1 MAVLKLL
8 RNQTLYATHE
18 AALTA
23 IDQMAANLHDGEL
36 WVATYGTSPNAK
48 SILALKRTDGLTVF
62 DNDASSATITAAI
75 NALDATVGST
85 TVENGKHV
93 AVQVVEENGVLTSL
107 TINEKDIASAA
118 LLGQTTDTKENQT
131 AFGYIAKEVADRT
144 AAIQALDKTD
154 TPEAKKFVTSVS
166 ETDGIISVSRGEVTS
181 ADKTVKVTGSADG
194 SIDLAVNVDGT
205 TIVKTGGKLAVG
217 TVPAEQ
223 VSVAAGTGLEA
234 TKAQAAFKELKDK
247 IDKVGGNAKS
257 YTIVKQTDGLD
268 SKVREQYR
276 LQQTVGST
284 TEFVGDTIQI
294 YKDSAYKEIY
304 LGTANDTVD
313 PVTGTITKAEGDKQ
327 SLNYVYIKADG
338 TYDIANVDVSNFLAE
353 SEFKDGLVVT
363 DHVVKVKVDAS
374 SEGFLTVGE
383 NGVKLSGVQDTINAA
398 VEALDVTDA
407 AEDGMYVSAVS
418 ETDGKVAITRANV
431 ADAVLNGYAKGSAPL
446 SGQEAVAATDDV
458 KGAIAKL
465 EHQVD
470 AAKAAVA
477 NKNVEAEGDI
487 YVKATASD
495 NKVTVATQI
504 KRITFTPGSED
515 TDSKLEC
522 AGGLINGSD
531 AVINVTRFVNARI
544 GEEIA
549 KLDSVATSSNGQNVD
564 VKVTQVD
571 GKITS
576 VDITSD
582 LTINRDEFD
591 AEVTARRELVG
602 QNGDTYTANSSSN
615 YIKNAT
621 SLNDADVKLDA
632 ALKTADDAMLTGVT
646 GSDAITVSAKTNKN
660 QTISLKLDTA
670 TKPAGFTN
678 ADNVLSIT
686 SEGLYLSS
694 IIDCGTY

>member
-23 IDQMAANLHDGEL
+23 IDQMADSLHDGEL

-48 SILALKRTDGLTVF
+48 SILALKRTDGLTIF
-62 DNDASSATITAAI
+62 DNETSSDAITAVI
-75 NALDATVGST
+75 NELDAIVGST
-85 TVENGKHV
+85 TVEDRKHV
-93 AVQVVEENGVLTSL
+93 AVQVVETDGKLTGL
-107 TINEKDIASAA
+107 TVTESDIASAA

-131 AFGYIAKEVADRT
+131 AFGYIKKETADRI
-144 AAIQALDKTD
+144 AAIEALDYTD
-154 TPEAKKFVTSVS
+154 PAVAKQFVTSVS

-181 ADKTVKVTGSADG
+181 TDKTVMLNSSADG
-194 SIDLAVNVDGT
+194 NIDLAVNVDGT

-217 TVPAEQ
+217 TVPAEK
-223 VSVAAGTGLEA
+223 VSVAAGTGLKA
-234 TKAQAAFKELKDK
+234 TNAQNAFKELKDK
-247 IDKVGGNAKS
+247 IDGVEGAAKT
-257 YTIVKQTDGLD
+257 YTIVKITEGLD
-268 SKVREQYR
+268 SKVREQYQ
-276 LQQTVGST
+276 LQDETSTLVGQP
-284 TEFVGDTIQI
+284 INI
-294 YKDSAYKEIY
+294 YKDSS
-304 LGTANDTVD
+304 L
-313 PVTGTITKAEGDKQ
+313 KQ
-327 SLNYVYIKADG
+327 VELQGQNLVFTYILADG
-338 TYDIANVDVSNFLAE
+338 TEEELPVDVSNFLAE

-407 AEDGMYVSAVS
+407 AEAGMYVSAVS

-477 NKNVEAEGDI
+477 NKNVEAEGDV

-495 NKVTVATQI
+495 NKVTVKTQV
-504 KRITFTPGSED
+504 KPLTFTPGSEN
-515 TDSKLEC
+515 TDSKLDCES
-522 AGGLINGSD
+522 GLINGSD
-531 AVINVTRFVNARI
+531 AAFTVSRFVNARI

-549 KLDSVATSSNGQNVD
+549 KLDSTKMSTDGQNVE
-564 VKVTQVD
+564 VQVTEVN
-571 GKITS
+571 GKITA
-576 VDITSD
+576 VNITADSTANID
-582 LTINRDEFD
+582 VLD
-591 AEVTARRELVG
+591 AEIAARKAVDG
-602 QNGDTYTANSSSN
+602 QEGPTYAKNTSAN
-615 YIKNAT
+615 YIAEAT

-646 GSDAITVSAKTNKN
+646 GSNAITVSAKTNKN
-660 QTISLKLDTA
+660 QTISLKLDTT
-670 TKPAGFTN
+670 TKPVGFTN

-694 IIDCGTY
+694 IIDCGTYE

>member
-23 IDQMAANLHDGEL
+23 IDQMADNLHDGEL

-48 SILALKRTDGLTVF
+48 SILALKRTDGLTIF
-62 DNDASSATITAAI
+62 DNETSSDAITAVI
-75 NALDATVGST
+75 NALDATVKDGLDSVDDT
-85 TVENGKHV
+85 QVAKGKHV
-93 AVQVVEENGVLTSL
+93 GVKVVETDGKLVSISVVED
-107 TINEKDIASAA
+107 DIASAA
-118 LLGQTTDTKENQT
+118 LLGTTSDTSSNQT

-144 AAIQALDKTD
+144 AAIQALDKSD

-166 ETDGIISVSRGEVTS
+166 ETDGIISVMRGSVTS
-181 ADKTVKVTGSADG
+181 TDKTITLTDG
-194 SIDLAVNVDGT
+194 TDGGINLAVNVDGT
-205 TIVKTGGKLAVG
+205 TIVKPDGKLAVG
-217 TVPAEQ
+217 TVPAAK
-223 VSVAAGTGLEA
+223 VSVGAGTGLKA
-234 TKAQAAFKELKDK
+234 TDAQNAFKELKSA
-247 IDKVGGNAKS
+247 IDDVEGAAKS

-383 NGVKLSGVQDTINAA
+383 NGVKLSGVKAAIDAA
-398 VEALDVTDA
+398 VAALDVTDA
-407 AEDGMYVSAVS
+407 ASEGMYVSAVS
-418 ETDGKVAITRANV
+418 ETDGKVAISRANV
-431 ADAVLNGYAKGSAPL
+431 SDAVLNGYAKGSAPL

-470 AAKAAVA
+470 AA
-477 NKNVEAEGDI
+477 
-487 YVKATASD
+487 
-495 NKVTVATQI
+495 
-504 KRITFTPGSED
+504 
-515 TDSKLEC
+515 
-522 AGGLINGSD
+522 
-531 AVINVTRFVNARI
+531 
-544 GEEIA
+544 
-549 KLDSVATSSNGQNVD
+549 
-564 VKVTQVD
+564 
-571 GKITS
+571 
-576 VDITSD
+576 
-582 LTINRDEFD
+582 
-591 AEVTARRELVG
+591 
-602 QNGDTYTANSSSN
+602 
-615 YIKNAT
+615 
-621 SLNDADVKLDA
+621 
-632 ALKTADDAMLTGVT
+632 LKTADDAMLTGVT
-646 GSDAITVSAKTNKN
+646 GSNAITVSAKTNKN
-660 QTISLKLDTA
+660 QTISLKLDTT
-670 TKPAGFTN
+670 TKPTGFTN
-678 ADNVLSIT
+678 ADNVLSVT